1 MKILLF
7 LLIAL
12 SSMSYV
18 CANPEERLKSLNVS
32 SEFYY
37 ETPFNHQCF
46 ERISKA
52 KIVNAGYAYK
62 SKEKDLAIF
71 SSNHFFLLNGENI
84 NVFQTVYQL
93 FTSPEF
99 LKTLRNDFK
108 INTKDD
114 AAILQDLLYLIDQ
127 RSSWTSFFKQDNNWY
142 FIRRTMFD
150 DIEAWKV
157 NTDASGTIASI
168 EFSEKMEVV
177 KPEEVF
183 ETDCPSVEYEVLAD
197 YVLSDSD
204 THEIEKILSEKIEY
218 KESAEQYT
226 NETLVSISDATF
238 YKFSFSLEEKVEDP
252 EYGTYTSSNNQVFE
266 AIDFN
271 DTMQLFQ
278 NFTEIL
284 ESSLFL
290 EGMKPSFELKEDADA
305 AIFEAMLDV
314 FTNYMPNDKMILFE
328 DHVWYFIREESF
340 GNKVGFVVKVDTEGK
355 ILSIKYS
362 NPIGIEIIEEE
373 FDETTA
379 DWGFKLFMPES
390 NSIEIVEGS
399 KVEYGIEF
407 NPKPVTKMGAWIF
420 ASLNNE
426 NLDMYFGTD
435 IESPHYGDIRSEELP
450 IGKHTLA
457 VYLMRPGND
466 TATALNR
473 ASVEINVV
481 PFNDEGVEWSFV
493 MDEPKSNT
501 IRVKGGESVP
511 VAFSFDAE
519 QANRCGV
526 RFNIYF
532 EGQLVSGRTAPHLES
547 PIKTDIPGSEL
558 KQGNNKVE
566 FVFAG
571 GSKTLAKF
579 ELNVEVK

>member
-1 MKILLF
+1 MRFLMLILF
-7 LLIAL
+7 LCIGFNLGATNANEHLKKL
-12 SSMSYV
+12 SV
-18 CANPEERLKSLNVS
+18 KPE
-32 SEFYY
+32 FFY

-46 ERISKA
+46 ERISNA
-52 KIVNAGYAYK
+52 KIVNAGFAYR
-62 SKEKDLAIF
+62 SSEKDLEIF
-71 SSNHFFLLNGENI
+71 SSNHFFLLNSGNV

-93 FTSPEF
+93 VTSPDF

-108 INTKDD
+108 INTKDN
-114 AAILQDLLYLIDQ
+114 AAIFQDLLYLIDQ

-157 NTDASGTIASI
+157 NTDASGTILSI
-168 EFSEKMEVV
+168 EFSEKMEIE
-177 KPEEVF
+177 KPVEVF
-183 ETDCPSVEYEVLAD
+183 ETDYPAVDYEVLTD
-197 YVLSDSD
+197 YILSDSYIQA
-204 THEIEKILSEKIEY
+204 IEKILKEKIKY

-226 NETLVSISDATF
+226 NETLGAISDATF
-238 YKFSFSLEEKVEDP
+238 YKFSFTLEEKVEDL
-252 EYGTYTSSNNQVFE
+252 EYGTYTSSTNQVFE

-290 EGMKPSFELKEDADA
+290 ESLKPSFELKEDADA
-305 AIFEAMLDV
+305 SIFEAMLDV
-314 FTNYMPNDKMILFE
+314 FTNYMSNDKMILFE
-328 DHVWYFIREESF
+328 DQVWYLVREESF
-340 GNKVGFVVKVDTEGK
+340 GNKVGFVVKVDTEGD
-355 ILSIKYS
+355 IRSIKYS

-426 NLDMYFGTD
+426 NLDMYFGTEL
-435 IESPHYGDIRSEELP
+435 ESPHYGDIRSEKLP
-450 IGKHTLA
+450 IGKHTLD

-481 PFNDEGVEWSFV
+481 PFNDEGVVWDFAMEK
-493 MDEPKSNT
+493 PQSNT
-501 IRVKGGESVP
+501 VKAKVGESIP
-511 VAFSFDAE
+511 VTFTFNAE
-519 QANRCGV
+519 RVNSMGV
-526 RFNIYF
+526 RFEIYF
-532 EGQLVSGRTAPHLES
+532 EGELVGGRKAPHLQS
-547 PIKTDIPGSEL
+547 PLKTDIPGSEL
-558 KQGNNKVE
+558 KKGNNKIE

-571 GSKTLAKF
+571 GAKKLAKF